1 MKAFFAHEGID
12 VEYDTNCMKMSDSIN
27 RRLLLRNKPDIDHH
41 NKIIYLAKYLKTS
54 EIWQYLRENKVPIT
68 KDYEI
73 FGRSAD
79 NLLNYQ
85 YLIGIKKH
93 YPNDFKKIKEYFP
106 LCELEI
112 LRYREY
118 QKQYENEK

>member
-1 MKAFFAHEGID
+1 MKAFFKNENIEC
-12 VEYDTNCMKMSDSIN
+12 EYDVNCMKMADSLN
-27 RRLLLRNKPDIDHH
+27 RRLLLRNKPDIDFDK
-41 NKIIYLAKYLKTS
+41 KIIYLAKHLKTS
-54 EIWQYLRENKVPIT
+54 EIWQYIKNNKLPIT

-93 YPNDFKKIKEYFP
+93 YPRDFERIKEMFP
-106 LCELEI
+106 LCDVEIIRYEL
-112 LRYREY
+112 YT
-118 QKQYENEK
+118 KMYEK